1 MLIKGKNSVFN
12 CMFMCGSMHM
22 NAGAQRDQKRASDTR
37 DLKLQVASSRQMW
50 VLKSKL
56 LSSAKASGALNHQA
70 ISPTPER
77 DKF

>member
-1 MLIKGKNSVFN
+1 MLIKGKNSIFN

-22 NAGAQRDQKRASDTR
+22 NAGAQQDQKRASDTQ
-37 DLKLQVASSRQMW
+37 DLKIQVASSRQTW

-56 LSSAKASGALNHQA
+56 LSSAKASGTLNHRA

-77 DKF
+77 GKF